1 MERIY
6 ELMYIV
12 DPRASDEE
20 VVALTDDYKSMA
32 AAAGGTLIK
41 EENWGRRR
49 LAYPIDKVT
58 EGRYVL
64 LYVSAEDKNPLLE
77 VELRMRQNEQILRYQ
92 TVRSDRMPD
101 SSPPASETSSVVV
114 PMVEEEV

>member
-1 MERIY
+1 MNRIY

-12 DPRASDEE
+12 DPRVSDEE
-20 VVALTDDYKSMA
+20 VVALTDDYKAMT

-64 LYVSAEDKNPLLE
+64 LYVSADGKNPLLE
-77 VELRMRQNEQILRYQ
+77 VELRMRQNEKILRYQ
-92 TVRSDRMPD
+92 TVRTDRMPD
-101 SSPPASETSSVVV
+101 TSPPASETTPVLAI
-114 PMVEEEV
+114 VEEEV

>member
-1 MERIY
+1 MNRIY

-12 DPRASDEE
+12 DPRVSDEE
-20 VVALTDDYKSMA
+20 VVALTDDYKTMA
-32 AAAGGTLIK
+32 TAAGGEVIK

-64 LYVSAEDKNPLLE
+64 LFVSAEDKNPLLE
-77 VELRMRQNEQILRYQ
+77 VELRMRQNEKVLRYQ
-92 TVRSDRMPD
+92 TVRTDRMPD
-101 SSPPASETSSVVV
+101 ATPPATDVTPVVSII
-114 PMVEEEV
+114 EEEA